1 MKLARRMERLGTETA
16 FSVLAKAKALEAE
29 GREIIHLEIGEP
41 DFDTP
46 DHVVEAGCKALRDGH
61 THYTPTAGIPELREA
76 IAVDVARSRGIDV
89 GPEQVVV
96 TPGGKPIMFFAIL
109 ALVEEGDEVLLPNPA
124 FPIYESMVNFVGGR
138 PVFVPLRQENGFRFD
153 LDEFSAGLSER
164 TRLVILNSPA
174 NPTGGVLTADDIAG
188 LADILRERPD
198 VYVLSDEIYSRLL
211 YTGDFASIASEPG
224 LGPDGRTII
233 LDGFSKTY
241 AMTGWR
247 LGYGVMPEPLAEEV
261 AKLQVNSNSCT
272 NAATQ
277 YAGLAALQGPQ
288 DAVESMLAEFRARRD
303 LIVAGLNEL
312 PGVECITP
320 QGAFYAFP
328 RITETGLFGRQTRRS
343 TPRRGRRSVPL
354 RYGVRPPRRGPP
366 APLLRQLAR
375 EHQQSAPEDGRGPVA
390 VIAGS
395 STLGV
400 AALSSAES
408 SSEWVILSG
417 GLLLHFLRR

>member
-1 MKLARRMERLGTETA
+1 MGRLGTETA
-16 FSVLAKAKALEAE
+16 FSVLAKAKALERR
-29 GREIIHLEIGEP
+29 GRDIIHLEIGEP

-46 DHVVEAGCKALRDGH
+46 AHVVEAGCRALRDGH

-76 IAVDVARSRGIDV
+76 IAADVGRSRGIEVD
-89 GPEQVVV
+89 PAQVVV

-124 FPIYESMVNFVGGR
+124 FPIYESMVDFAGGR

-153 LDEFSAGLSER
+153 LDEFAAGLGEK
-164 TRLVILNSPA
+164 TKLVILNSPA
-174 NPTGGVLTADDIAG
+174 NPTGGVLTAEDIAG
-188 LADILRERPD
+188 LAEILRGRPD
-198 VYVLSDEIYSRLL
+198 VFVLSDEIYSQLL
-211 YTGDFASIASEPG
+211 YTDSFASIASEPG

-247 LGYGVMPEPLAEEV
+247 LGYGVMPEPLAEQV

-277 YAGLAALQGPQ
+277 YAGLAALNGPQ
-288 DAVESMLAEFRARRD
+288 DAVAEMLAEFRARRD
-303 LIVAGLNEL
+303 LIVAGLDDL

-328 RITETGLFGRQTRRS
+328 RVAGTGRPAGELADLLLDEAGVACLSGTAFGRHGEGHLRLSYANSRENIARALDRMGEVLSQT
-343 TPRRGRRSVPL
+343 
-354 RYGVRPPRRGPP
+354 P
-366 APLLRQLAR
+366 AR
-375 EHQQSAPEDGRGPVA
+375 
-390 VIAGS
+390 
-395 STLGV
+395 
-400 AALSSAES
+400 
-408 SSEWVILSG
+408 
-417 GLLLHFLRR
+417 